1 MARHSTTVRSRSR
14 RRILSIVAVIVGVA
28 LIGMAAAVSATVMHA
43 NAMHR
48 IDQTQ
53 SVSSRHN
60 ARRSSSPAT
69 SARARQPQSKSTPLN
84 TANPQELAKRD
95 RQQTLDSLSN
105 QLQQKISGYDGHWQV
120 YVEDLPT
127 GAAIS
132 INNHQQYSASVIKLM
147 VMLAVFQRIHDGT
160 FPDTAE
166 VDHLLTQMITVS
178 SNEATNTLVD
188 ELGGG
193 DTQAGYDTVNTIA
206 KQYGFA
212 QSHLNQRMGD
222 LTGNTGKQTSV
233 DDQGRFLAAACR
245 GQLVSAQYSQ
255 RMIDLMLGQQR
266 RSKIPAGLPSQI
278 SVANKT
284 GESPGVENDSAMV
297 FASNDGQHITGSQPG
312 RGDYVIAVMSEDI
325 NSSSTAQAN
334 IRDISASTWAILQ

>member
-1 MARHSTTVRSRSR
+1 M
-14 RRILSIVAVIVGVA
+14 
-28 LIGMAAAVSATVMHA
+28 
-43 NAMHR
+43 
-48 IDQTQ
+48 
-53 SVSSRHN
+53 
-60 ARRSSSPAT
+60 
-69 SARARQPQSKSTPLN
+69 N

-193 DTQAGYDTVNTIA
+193 NTQAGYDTVNTIA

-233 DDQGRFLAAACR
+233 DDQDVSSPPPAA
-245 GQLVSAQYSQ
+245 
-255 RMIDLMLGQQR
+255 
-266 RSKIPAGLPSQI
+266 
-278 SVANKT
+278 
-284 GESPGVENDSAMV
+284 DSW
-297 FASNDGQHITGSQPG
+297 FPRNTAS
-312 RGDYVIAVMSEDI
+312 R
-325 NSSSTAQAN
+325 
-334 IRDISASTWAILQ
+334 